1 MFLKNVPGE
10 VISTRVS
17 SAEQQGVAVN
27 QHTAAALARICSY
40 FETHKRFK
48 YDLYQFQRRNCPV
61 FVQEKFHEDGDL
73 QKKDRMATIEES
85 DTRRGDFQF
94 EEISDFVYG

>member
-27 QHTAAALARICSY
+27 QHAAAALARICSY
-40 FETHKRFK
+40 FETHKHFK
-48 YDLYQFQRRNCPV
+48 YDPYQFQVNGTLLLMLASLFFFKIKRTSR
-61 FVQEKFHEDGDL
+61 
-73 QKKDRMATIEES
+73 AS
-85 DTRRGDFQF
+85 DY
-94 EEISDFVYG
+94 IWKA